1 LTAPEGAVP
10 RGAVPITVLTG
21 FLGAGKTTLLNAA
34 LQGPALAG
42 TAVIVNEFGAVG
54 IDHLLVEAAD
64 SDMLVL
70 TTGCICCAARGD
82 LLAAVEKLLERRR
95 DEALAFDRI
104 VIETTGLAD
113 PGPILNALLSGPA
126 LDRGVMLEGV
136 LTLVS
141 AMDGGETLDRY
152 DEARRQVVLADRILL
167 TKTDLLADVTG
178 SERAA
183 SLENRLAALNPTAV
197 IGRARQAGAE
207 TWSLRDLGPRAIR
220 PAFTPARHHHG
231 ADAQIRAVTLEA
243 GIVDAARLSGF
254 VVLLQERYGP
264 ALLRLKGIAAFSQ
277 DPHRPAVVQV
287 VGDLLHPVT
296 YLDARREDRH
306 TRLVAILDGVDPAD
320 IASLWED
327 LFGPPAVDRPDAAA
341 LLHERSGGAGLF
353 GGSL

>member
-34 LQGPALAG
+34 LRGPALAG

-70 TTGCICCAARGD
+70 TTGCICCAAPGD

-113 PGPILNALLSGPA
+113 PGPVLNALLSGPA
-126 LDRGVMLEGV
+126 VDRGVMLEGV

-141 AMDGGETLDRY
+141 AVDGGATLDRY

-207 TWSLRDLGPRAIR
+207 AWSLRDLGTRAIR
-220 PAFTPARHHHG
+220 PASTPARHHPG

-277 DPHRPAVVQV
+277 DPQRPAVVQV
-287 VGDLLHPVT
+287 VGHLLHPVT
-296 YLDARREDRH
+296 YLDAWREDRH
-306 TRLVAILDGVDPAD
+306 TRLVAILNGVDLAD
-320 IASLWED
+320 IASLWDD
-327 LFGPPAVDRPDAAA
+327 LFGPPAIDRPDAAA

-353 GGSL
+353 G